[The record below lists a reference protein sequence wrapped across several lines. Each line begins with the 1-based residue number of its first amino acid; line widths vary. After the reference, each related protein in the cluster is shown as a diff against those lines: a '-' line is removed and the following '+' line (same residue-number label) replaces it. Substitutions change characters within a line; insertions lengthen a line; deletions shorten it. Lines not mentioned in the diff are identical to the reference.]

1 MRITQEADYA
11 LRMVCQLAEQEG
23 VVGAT
28 ALTAAASV
36 PTRFGVKIL
45 HKLSRAGLVQAVRG
59 ATGGY
64 MLSVDAGHLTLRQV
78 IEAIDGPIA
87 LRHCLEK
94 DKPFPSPCCSDSC
107 RLHCLFGTLNEMLTQ
122 RLDRVT
128 VAMVVDRSCTME
140 QLLRAVE

>member
-1 MRITQEADYA
+1 MKITQEADYA
-11 LRMVCQLAEQEG
+11 LRMVCRLAEQDG
-23 VVGAT
+23 VVGAM

-36 PTRFGVKIL
+36 PARFGVKIL
-45 HKLSRAGLVQAVRG
+45 HKLSGAGLVRAVRG

-87 LRHCLEK
+87 LRHCLESG
-94 DKPFPSPCCSDSC
+94 KPWPSPCCSNGC
-107 RLHCLFGTLNEMLTQ
+107 RLHCLFGALNEMLIQ

-128 VAMVVDRSCTME
+128 VAMVVDQSCTLE
-140 QLLRAVE
+140 QLLHTVE